1 MLYIDFIS
9 IILYILELY
18 AGNGKHCGKDTDVD
32 GWPDEELFC
41 VGDATVGI
49 ERCRKDNCP
58 RTPNTGQEDFDGNG
72 QGDACQ
78 GDIDGDGVYNR
89 HDNCPYVPNG
99 NQVSHLF
106 RF

>member
-1 MLYIDFIS
+1 M
-9 IILYILELY
+9 
-18 AGNGKHCGKDTDVD
+18 D

-89 HDNCPYVPNG
+89 HDNCPYIPNG
-99 NQVSHLF
+99 SQVIGRTFKMLLMDLKIKGKVKKTF
-106 RF
+106 